1 MDMPTCDFKPEPY
14 AGKSYEFHMET
25 RKSIMSPALMA
36 YYKKPVLI
44 HQGYMQW
51 LWDHT
56 GRRYLDLFAGIV
68 TVSVGH
74 CHPKVVGKLQD
85 QLNRLWHTTCIYVT
99 PPMQEYAEKL
109 VSTMP
114 GNLKVVYLTNSG
126 SEANDLAML
135 MARLHT
141 GAYEIVSLRNAYH
154 GASPSTMGLTALS
167 SWSYPTPLRMGIHQ
181 TMNPDVYRG
190 PWGGSNCRDSKL
202 QAQRSCSCAPGECQA
217 SDMYAEQLLDVLK
230 FSCPKK
236 VAGFFAEG
244 VQGVGGSV
252 QLPKGYLKKAY
263 QYVRERG
270 GVCIS
275 DEVQTGFGRCGD
287 NFWGFQDQG
296 IMPDIVTMAKGIG
309 NGFPLGAVVTTPEIA
324 QSMTSALH
332 FNTYGGNPLACTV
345 GSAVLDVLEE
355 DGLQANAK
363 IVGDVFSK
371 GLEELRNDFDIVG
384 DVRGKGLMFGIEM
397 VQDKESKTPL
407 PPEKMADVFELTKE
421 NGILVGKGGLY
432 GHVFRIKPPMCVTEE
447 DAKFAISALRK
458 SFQQFTESNK

>member
-1 MDMPTCDFKPEPY
+1 
-14 AGKSYEFHMET
+14 
-25 RKSIMSPALMA
+25 
-36 YYKKPVLI
+36 
-44 HQGYMQW
+44 
-51 LWDHT
+51 
-56 GRRYLDLFAGIV
+56 
-68 TVSVGH
+68 
-74 CHPKVVGKLQD
+74 
-85 QLNRLWHTTCIYVT
+85 
-99 PPMQEYAEKL
+99 
-109 VSTMP
+109 
-114 GNLKVVYLTNSG
+114 
-126 SEANDLAML
+126 
-135 MARLHT
+135 
-141 GAYEIVSLRNAYH
+141 
-154 GASPSTMGLTALS
+154 
-167 SWSYPTPLRMGIHQ
+167 
-181 TMNPDVYRG
+181 
-190 PWGGSNCRDSKL
+190 
-202 QAQRSCSCAPGECQA
+202 
-217 SDMYAEQLLDVLK
+217 
-230 FSCPKK
+230 
-236 VAGFFAEG
+236 
-244 VQGVGGSV
+244 
-252 QLPKGYLKKAY
+252 
-263 QYVRERG
+263 
-270 GVCIS
+270 
-275 DEVQTGFGRCGD
+275 
-287 NFWGFQDQG
+287 
-296 IMPDIVTMAKGIG
+296 MPDIVTMAKGIG